1 MLLFTLATACS
12 DVKDDHDHHDH
23 DHELITTLVLDF
35 EATDGSESFSAEWA
49 DAEQS
54 GTPTVDDIF
63 LTDGLTYTVMV
74 SVLNELE
81 DPPEDVTEEIADEA
95 DEHQVFFTGGAVGS
109 LVSQSY
115 LDSDENGLPLGLENE
130 FAVLSAGS
138 DTLKVTLRHMPK
150 ESGQSIKE
158 EGLADQALSDGIGS
172 LPGDSDVSVDFSL
185 TVE

>member
-1 MLLFTLATACS
+1 MIFFALAMACS
-12 DVKDDHDHHDH
+12 DVKDDHDHHHH

-35 EATDGSESFSAEWA
+35 EATDGSESFSAVWA
-49 DAEQS
+49 DADQS
-54 GTPTVDDIF
+54 GNPVVDDIV
-63 LTDGLTYTVMV
+63 LTDGLTYNVMV

-81 DPPEDVTEEIADEA
+81 EPAEDITEEIADEA

-115 LDSDENGLPLGLENE
+115 LDSDSSGLPLGLENE
-130 FAVLSAGS
+130 FAVLSTGS

-158 EGLADQALSDGIGS
+158 EGLAEQALSDGIGS

-185 TVE
+185 SVE